1 MAYYFIY
8 KITQMPGNM
17 FKQLEKIDRFDV
29 YKEAKKHVKQLRND
43 QSSEDLGQY
52 RIIFAESE
60 LAAEEQLQEKREA
73 PIIQEWEK

>member
-1 MAYYFIY
+1 MNYFIY

-17 FKQLEKIDRFDV
+17 VKQLEKMDRFES
-29 YKEAKKHVKQLRND
+29 YKEAKKKVKQLRND
-43 QSSEDLGQY
+43 QPSEALSLY
-52 RIIFAESE
+52 KIIFAESE

>member
-1 MAYYFIY
+1 MNYFIY

-17 FKQLEKIDRFDV
+17 VKQLEKIDRFES
-29 YKEAKKHVKQLRND
+29 YKEAKKKVKQLRND
-43 QSSEDLGQY
+43 QPSEALSLY
-52 RIIFAESE
+52 KIIFAESE